1 MSCTT
6 ERRLTRPEIP
16 AGISVNCNPNSPP
29 WSVRGVSEVR
39 FSTLAAGSESR
50 HWRLPKKD
58 MTPSAS
64 TFPAAPSS
72 ELGAQQPVAV
82 RTSNLA
88 SPTSRNR
95 QGTKLLLYRRRR
107 AGLSLPA
114 RAVAQRLHRIE
125 RTGAAA
131 WREILC
137 PGFLYRRLPAQCRL
151 RATAIHRAR
160 IARDR
165 RQAPNRRRGAA
176 GACVGQRATDSARRF
191 RIPQRD
197 NRVRR
202 PRAAAVVPGQRSP
215 QLIPRPQG
223 SAVATNW
230 LPNPPRVW
238 VLCALPPPP
247 GEQ

>member
-1 MSCTT
+1 M
-6 ERRLTRPEIP
+6 RPEIP

-29 WSVRGVSEVR
+29 WSVRGASEVR
-39 FSTLAAGSESR
+39 FSTLAAESESR

-72 ELGAQQPVAV
+72 GLGAQQPVAV

-95 QGTKLLLYRRRR
+95 RGMKTTSIPSSTGWSFI
-107 AGLSLPA
+107 ACPSSCA
-114 RAVAQRLHRIE
+114 RLHRIE
-125 RTGAAA
+125 RMGAAA
-131 WREILC
+131 WRKILC

-151 RATAIHRAR
+151 RTTAIHRAR

-191 RIPQRD
+191 RVPQRD

-223 SAVATNW
+223 AAVAAN
-230 LPNPPRVW
+230 
-238 VLCALPPPP
+238 
-247 GEQ
+247 